1 MKAKQSPVKPYINPA
16 GVRAMSEWLDRES
29 ARQNL
34 ALHEVAENSNGM
46 VRHQALYNIR
56 NCKVN
61 VIEERTLAGIAEG
74 LSVSLDT
81 VYDVYLLR
89 QPLGEVKMEAREITL
104 PRHIWEKLEA
114 TARHCQLPLNQQI
127 TAMIYHTA
135 IGTVPT
141 HATEKS
147 PAFLPIVSSTDK
159 ETDPVI
165 TNETKSERHP
175 KSPSRTHSN
184 RGRNRHKG
192 S

>member
-1 MKAKQSPVKPYINPA
+1 MALGESEIKTKKSPAKAYTNPA

-29 ARQNL
+29 IRQNL
-34 ALHEVAENSNGM
+34 ALHEVAEHSGGM

-89 QPLGEVKMEAREITL
+89 QPVGEVKMETREITL
-104 PRHIWEKLEA
+104 PRHIWERLET

-127 TAMIYHTA
+127 PHGDLAGLH
-135 IGTVPT
+135 
-141 HATEKS
+141 
-147 PAFLPIVSSTDK
+147 
-159 ETDPVI
+159 
-165 TNETKSERHP
+165 
-175 KSPSRTHSN
+175 
-184 RGRNRHKG
+184 
-192 S
+192 

>member
-1 MKAKQSPVKPYINPA
+1 MKAKQSPIKPYTNPA

-89 QPLGEVKMEAREITL
+89 QPVGEVKMEAREITL

-135 IGTVPT
+135 IGMVPTT

-147 PAFLPIVSSTDK
+147 PAFLPVVSSTD
-159 ETDPVI
+159 TVI
-165 TNETKSERHP
+165 TNETKSDRHP
-175 KSPSRTHSN
+175 PAPFGTRSN
-184 RGRNRHKG
+184 RERNRHKG